1 MCLVYT
7 YWYQNPNKVVADAL
21 SQAINAKS
29 FTYTG
34 VVNASGAMKTTIN
47 LDGGAS
53 YQGGEVAA
61 SLVLDVQG
69 RKYTLVANG
78 LIDEKNDLYFKIK
91 NFDELVKNYRKA
103 IPSDSLPL
111 FDEII
116 GTVNN
121 KWVKVSSSDLRQYNP
136 NLETVKVC
144 AVSAAKKIQGD
155 RAAKSEI
162 MAMYAHH
169 PFVVIDK
176 YLGTQD
182 GNYGYTLTTDQDK
195 LSAFINEYKNT
206 ELYKALVKCDKSF
219 EVKDNQ
225 QSEISQNNVF
235 RDISTDVW
243 INQWSHRLEK
253 INIKDGGSTPTSIL
267 LEPDFNQP
275 VVIATPENTITLE
288 RLQKDIQELLV
299 PTPAAP

>member
-1 MCLVYT
+1 
-7 YWYQNPNKVVADAL
+7 
-21 SQAINAKS
+21 
-29 FTYTG
+29 
-34 VVNASGAMKTTIN
+34 
-47 LDGGAS
+47 
-53 YQGGEVAA
+53 
-61 SLVLDVQG
+61 
-69 RKYTLVANG
+69 
-78 LIDEKNDLYFKIK
+78 
-91 NFDELVKNYRKA
+91 
-103 IPSDSLPL
+103 
-111 FDEII
+111 
-116 GTVNN
+116 
-121 KWVKVSSSDLRQYNP
+121 
-136 NLETVKVC
+136 
-144 AVSAAKKIQGD
+144 
-155 RAAKSEI
+155 
-162 MAMYAHH
+162 
-169 PFVVIDK
+169 VVIDK

-182 GNYGYTLTTDQDK
+182 GNYGYTLTIDQDK

-288 RLQKDIQELLV
+288 RLQKDVQELLV